1 MENNMKDLPN
11 DFKQTYEKPTDTPSY
26 GDDMLTSQTLK
37 TQKQDSPPFS
47 TKIED
52 IFNKPQNN
60 TLNPLMSGKDADEE
74 QNKQNEQEINNIKN
88 KKYKAEDD
96 GYEYENEYEKKMFGK
111 KNHLYTNDFAGNF
124 ATFQAIQNDER
135 MSLLH
140 NQLLQTITEFKTK
153 TLEGIDAED
162 KKDSQKDNV
171 EKANTELGKVNK
183 VVKPFMGGIKGSV
196 QNFWH
201 IILQKSD
208 EKGTMAISSYYS
220 NIHEKDGA
228 FDKLLNFFSDTK
240 TKNPTLDKDN
250 AKMFGLINDTI
261 TKMNTYHYCCDLFD
275 ADTDIEKLQ
284 NIYTN
289 NVLTENNLG
298 ILTKIFYAIRD
309 FFTGRNYYQ
318 DCKELQDLIEECI
331 NISKNYDNLSNE
343 EQIDE
348 RLKLAQRCSRCIN
361 LIKNVNADEKDKKTM
376 FDFIKTIKENSV
388 SRIDIKSMM
397 ENTIKTF
404 GIEPLINELKQNIT
418 AQKKSKKI
426 LASILSEKLHKDTTK
441 CEKII
446 DSLIKQDKFD
456 LSKVKLIP
464 KDKESQNFLKGALAP
479 TLEDMDKDNKK
490 KIELNETKIEGFK
503 KISKADKLHGKEGVI
518 KTKINELKEKTL
530 SIVNQMNS
538 YLLQY
543 NHNEQNVGF
552 KPMVSSQAQAILESQ
567 IALID
572 DTLKNFISEKLK
584 GEFKDSGL
592 KVLHGEGLIPGSK
605 SKTDKEN
612 KKKNKINEEEEEN
625 NKLIKKLKSIK
636 TQQFCEDKKEEE
648 SEAKVKQGNVQKASE
663 IDGICD
669 DIENITENKYD
680 IYDELIETY
689 NKFHT
694 QLENIKQFYKNNIIN
709 DNEQNLPQRSLM
721 GYKLKEK
728 EIDNQNRFNKKDF
741 FDLAKIMN
749 NKEGRKGPHEF

>member
-1 MENNMKDLPN
+1 MKKNTDKMLNEINKTHN
-11 DFKQTYEKPTDTPSY
+11 DNEDESKTNEEKKNEPS
-26 GDDMLTSQTLK
+26 S
-37 TQKQDSPPFS
+37 
-47 TKIED
+47 KIED
-52 IFNKPQNN
+52 DF
-60 TLNPLMSGKDADEE
+60 LGK
-74 QNKQNEQEINNIKN
+74 
-88 KKYKAEDD
+88 KKYKETIEDEGERKYLEKRSKKQYSEDD
-96 GYEYENEYEKKMFGK
+96 EYEYDNEYEKKMFGK

-124 ATFQAIQNDER
+124 ATFQAMQNDER

-171 EKANTELGKVNK
+171 EKANTDLGKANK

-261 TKMNTYHYCCDLFD
+261 TKMNTYRYCCDLFD

-309 FFTGRNYYQ
+309 FFTGKNYYK
-318 DCKELQDLIEECI
+318 DCKELQHLIEECI
-331 NISKNYDNLSNE
+331 NIAKNYDNLSKE

-348 RLKLAQRCSRCIN
+348 RLKLAQRCSRCIK
-361 LIKNVNADEKDKKTM
+361 LIEEVDADEKDKKIM
-376 FDFIKTIKENSV
+376 LNFIKTIKENSV

-418 AQKKSKKI
+418 AQKQSKKI
-426 LASILSEKLHKDTTK
+426 LAKILAEKLHKDPTK

-456 LSKVKLIP
+456 LSNVKLIP
-464 KDKESQNFLKGALAP
+464 KDKESQNFLNGAIAP
-479 TLEDMDKDNKK
+479 TLEDIDKDNKK

-518 KTKINELKEKTL
+518 KTKINELKEKAL

-552 KPMVSSQAQAILESQ
+552 KPMLSNQAQAILDSQ

-572 DTLKNFISEKLK
+572 DTLRNFISEKLK

-592 KVLHGEGLIPGSK
+592 KVFIGDTAPMWTV
-605 SKTDKEN
+605 KTEKE
-612 KKKNKINEEEEEN
+612 KKKNDKIKEEEDGN
-625 NKLIKKLKSIK
+625 DKLIKKLKAIK
-636 TQQFCEDKKEEE
+636 EKQFCEDKKDGETD
-648 SEAKVKQGNVQKASE
+648 AKVKQGNVQKASD
-663 IDGICD
+663 IDSICD
-669 DIENITENKYD
+669 DIENITESKYD
-680 IYDELIETY
+680 IYDELIDIY
-689 NKFHT
+689 NKFHI
-694 QLENIKQFYKNNIIN
+694 QLENIKQFYRNNIIN
-709 DNEQNLPQRSLM
+709 DNNNDLPQRSLM

-728 EIDNQNRFNKKDF
+728 EIDNQNRFNKKEF
-741 FDLAKIMN
+741 FDLARIMN
-749 NKEGRKGPHEF
+749 NKDVRKGRDEIP